1 MRSWF
6 IIQQRLGRFS
16 YIQALHP
23 LIRSES
29 AFLPEKKRHLDRGS
43 FNIELGNMFFL
54 FILSELELRINIIT
68 VGHKV
73 QNLSKKKSEVRFC

>member
-43 FNIELGNMFFL
+43 FNIELGIVFL
-54 FILSELELRINIIT
+54 VYI
-68 VGHKV
+68 V
-73 QNLSKKKSEVRFC
+73 